1 MKRVIASVL
10 WTAFLMG
17 SVARSDVPTTS
28 PAAAERS
35 ASTGYSAT
43 ALYNSANAYARAGKP
58 GLAVLNYERAKLL
71 DPNDPDIEANLNR
84 TRQTASLPP
93 ESPTVLNRLIRRIPP
108 DGVAWIGFVGLLIA
122 GGSMLSR
129 ELLPKHRGRLLA
141 AAVFGFCLLSVTLA
155 SAISVWPTL
164 HQAVVVGHSVPARV
178 SPTLIEETLFV
189 LPEADIVSVSAEHD
203 GFMLV
208 KNRAGRTGWAPNSNL
223 ALIVPG
229 R

>member
-10 WTAFLMG
+10 STAFLMC
-17 SVARSDVPTTS
+17 SAARCDTPATS
-28 PAAAERS
+28 AAPDRS

-43 ALYNSANAYARAGKP
+43 ALYNSANAYARDGKP

-71 DPNDPDIEANLNR
+71 DPTDPDIEANLNR
-84 TRQTASLPP
+84 IRQTASLPP
-93 ESPTVLNRLIRRIPP
+93 ESPSILNRLVRSIPP
-108 DGVAWIGFVGLLIA
+108 DGVAWLGFAGLLIA
-122 GGSMLSR
+122 GGSMVSR

-141 AAVFGFCLLSVTLA
+141 AAVFGFCLLGITL
-155 SAISVWPTL
+155 SCAITVWPTL
-164 HQAVVVGHSVPARV
+164 HQAVVVGHSVPVRV

-189 LPEADIVSVSAEHD
+189 LPEADVVSVSAEHD

-208 KNRAGRTGWAPNSNL
+208 TNRAGRTGWAPNSNL

-229 R
+229 H